1 MPQQGLHML
10 PNFRIVICAA
20 MLTVLLFAVTG
31 TGVVMPETYTRV
43 GEMPEIGRPMMQR
56 MITDEPAQAQFI
68 ALTLARRTEE
78 IGRLHERTALE
89 VETALAE
96 ADLEAVV
103 VKQAAI
109 ENPEPGAVVAAVAA
123 APPLQ
128 PSGAMGTVPATLP
141 ASTSGAAETPPVTAT
156 VNPAGAAD
164 ATPPAANPEPV
175 PEPVRVAALPPS
187 AADAQPPEP
196 SPAPHVKVP
205 HLRPIA
211 KAGAAAHRRTFHRA
225 HRFGRTQATSF
236 RQDPFGQP
244 SFQMR

>member
-1 MPQQGLHML
+1 ML

-31 TGVVMPETYTRV
+31 TGVVMPETYTRI

-68 ALTLARRTEE
+68 ALTVARRTEE

-89 VETALAE
+89 IETALAE
-96 ADLEAVV
+96 ADPEPGV
-103 VKQAAI
+103 VKQAVI

-128 PSGAMGTVPATLP
+128 PSGAMGTVPGTLP
-141 ASTSGAAETPPVTAT
+141 ASTSEAAEPQPVTAT
-156 VNPAGAAD
+156 ANPGGTSD
-164 ATPPAANPEPV
+164 TTTPATNPEPEPE
-175 PEPVRVAALPPS
+175 PEPVRIAALPPT
-187 AADAQPPEP
+187 AADAPEP
-196 SPAPHVKVP
+196 SPTPHVKVP

-211 KAGAAAHRRTFHRA
+211 KAGAAAAHRRTFHRV
-225 HRFGRTQATSF
+225 HRFGRPQATSF
-236 RQDPFGQP
+236 RQDTFGQP